1 MSRYSAEDAQISNMA
16 IFHCIEEWG
25 ALALESMASKSE
37 GHVGLF
43 CPSCSSETEHST
55 LREKES
61 GGGVDLLVRCS
72 ECNHVHTVI
81 LRPSKLVKIGM
92 TLSDGRSSS
101 FESIESDDDEEI
113 RVGDTFEHDGFEW
126 TITRLEGQ
134 DARSMKK
141 MVAGDIR
148 RGWAI
153 RVDRVIIPLT
163 LTDGEVSRSSSME
176 CSLDTIFSCETHIE
190 VEGSTWMIRAIHTGK
205 GRTLRG
211 RRAAADIRRIYLH
224 TE

>member
-1 MSRYSAEDAQISNMA
+1 MA

-25 ALALESMASKSE
+25 ALVFETMTSKPE
-37 GHVGLF
+37 GHVDLF
-43 CPSCSSETEHST
+43 CSSCSSETNHIT
-55 LREKES
+55 LREKEV

-72 ECNHVHTVI
+72 ECNHVHTEI
-81 LRPSKLVKIGM
+81 LRPRKLVKIGM

-101 FESIESDDDEEI
+101 FENIDSDDDEEI
-113 RVGDTFEHDGFEW
+113 CVGDTFEHDGFEW

-134 DARSMKK
+134 DARSKRK
-141 MVAGDIR
+141 MNAGSIR

-163 LTDGEVSRSSSME
+163 MTDGEVSRSSTME
-176 CSLDTIFSCETHIE
+176 CSPDTIFSCETQIE
-190 VEGSTWMIRAIHTGK
+190 VEGSTWVIRAIHTGK

-224 TE
+224 AD

>member
-1 MSRYSAEDAQISNMA
+1 MA

-25 ALALESMASKSE
+25 ALAFETMTSKPE
-37 GHVGLF
+37 EHVDLF
-43 CPSCSSETEHST
+43 CSSCSSETNHVT
-55 LREKES
+55 LREKEV

-81 LRPSKLVKIGM
+81 LRPRKLVKIGM

-101 FESIESDDDEEI
+101 FENIDSDDDEEI
-113 RVGDTFEHDGFEW
+113 CVGDTFEHDGFEW
-126 TITRLEGQ
+126 TITRLEEEDGRSVKRI
-134 DARSMKK
+134 DAGS
-141 MVAGDIR
+141 IR

-163 LTDGEVSRSSSME
+163 MTDGEVSHSSSME
-176 CSLDTIFSCETHIE
+176 CSPETIFSCGTYIE
-190 VEGSTWMIRAIHTGK
+190 VEGSTWTIRAIHTGK

-224 TE
+224 AD

>member
-1 MSRYSAEDAQISNMA
+1 MA

-25 ALALESMASKSE
+25 ARAFEAMTSE
-37 GHVGLF
+37 PDGDVDLF
-43 CPSCSSETEHST
+43 CSSCSSETDHVT
-55 LREKES
+55 LREKEV

-101 FESIESDDDEEI
+101 FESIDSDDDEEI
-113 RVGDTFEHDGFEW
+113 CVGDTFEHDGFEW
-126 TITRLEGQ
+126 TITRLEGE
-134 DARSMKK
+134 DSRSMKK
-141 MVAGDIR
+141 MAARNIR

-163 LTDGEVSRSSSME
+163 MTDGEVSRSSSME
-176 CSLDTIFSCETHIE
+176 CSPDTIFSCETHIE
-190 VEGSTWMIRAIHTGK
+190 VEGSTWVIRAIHTGK

-224 TE
+224 AE

>member
-1 MSRYSAEDAQISNMA
+1 MG

-25 ALALESMASKSE
+25 ALALETMTSKPE
-37 GHVGLF
+37 GLVDLF
-43 CPSCSSETEHST
+43 CPSCSSETEHT
-55 LREKES
+55 ALREKEA

-81 LRPSKLVKIGM
+81 LRPRKLVKIGM
-92 TLSDGRSSS
+92 TLSDGRTSS
-101 FESIESDDDEEI
+101 FESIDSDDDEEI
-113 RVGDTFEHDGFEW
+113 RVGDTFEHGGFEW
-126 TITRLEGQ
+126 TVTRLEGQ

-141 MVAGDIR
+141 MVAGSIR

-163 LTDGEVSRSSSME
+163 MTDGEVSRSSSME
-176 CSLDTIFSCETHIE
+176 CSPDTIFSCETHIE
-190 VEGSTWMIRAIHTGK
+190 VEGSTWVIRAIHTGK

-211 RRAAADIRRIYLH
+211 RRAAADIRRMYLH
-224 TE
+224 AE

>member
-1 MSRYSAEDAQISNMA
+1 MV
-16 IFHCIEEWG
+16 IFQRIEEWR
-25 ALALESMASKSE
+25 AHASEMMTSVTK
-37 GHVGLF
+37 GHVDLL
-43 CPSCSSETEHST
+43 CPSCSLEIDHIT
-55 LREKES
+55 LKEKKV
-61 GGGVDLLVRCS
+61 GDGVDLLVKCS

-101 FESIESDDDEEI
+101 FQSIDSDDDEEI
-113 RVGDTFEHDGFEW
+113 SVGDTFEHDGFEW

-134 DARSMKK
+134 DARSKRK
-141 MVAGDIR
+141 MNAGSIR

-163 LTDGEVSRSSSME
+163 MTDGEVSRSSTIE
-176 CSLDTIFSCETHIE
+176 CSPDTIFSCETQIE
-190 VEGSTWMIRAIHTGK
+190 VEGSTWVIRAIHTGK

-224 TE
+224 AD